1 MKRGEA
7 QQSLIAT
14 NRWWRDPKGWPA
26 NDPDLREADG
36 APFRYTAGVL
46 SNLAPGGL
54 YVLRG
59 PRRVGK
65 TVEVKRAIG
74 DLIAGGV
81 EPRRIA
87 HMSVDGLRSRDLGL
101 LIDAAGSLM
110 PEGVGR
116 FWFFDEITGISD
128 GWPERIKWLRD
139 NDTGF
144 RADTVVLT
152 GSSAADLSAAT
163 KALAG
168 RRGGALDSDRV
179 LLPIGFRSFLR
190 LVSTEPPPD
199 STGPLDIEDLTPAG
213 LAEAGHR
220 LAPWLDVMI
229 RGWEVYLRIGG
240 FPSAVASH
248 VASREEAWVL
258 RTSLADVIHGDA
270 FRRADWSRAQ
280 TTDLLRRLTAGL
292 CSPLNLASVANDI
305 GISQATLKRRIDEL
319 REAFVVWPCHR
330 EENLRPK
337 LGAQAK
343 LYFSDPLYAR
353 LASGAAPDFTR
364 LSQQQIG
371 MALLRASERAGP
383 GAHVEFDRV
392 LHHRTRTR
400 KEIDFVGRGFG
411 GTGIESKYV
420 DGSWRRDALTFGTS
434 PWRGIVA
441 TRSELDFGDPRAA
454 AVPAALLAW
463 LIDA

>member
-14 NRWWRDPKGWPA
+14 NRWWRDPEGWA
-26 NDPDLREADG
+26 ARDPDLREADD
-36 APFRYTAGVL
+36 APFHYAAGVL
-46 SNLAPGGL
+46 SNLTPGGL

-65 TVEVKRAIG
+65 TVEVKRAIE

-81 EPRRIA
+81 APRRIA
-87 HMSVDGLRSRDLGL
+87 HLSVDGLRSRDLGI
-101 LIDAAGSLM
+101 LIDAAGLLM
-110 PEGVGR
+110 PEGVRR

-139 NDTGF
+139 NDAGF
-144 RADTVVLT
+144 RSDTVVLT
-152 GSSAADLSAAT
+152 GSSAADLGGAT

-168 RRGGALDSDRV
+168 RRGKAVDSDRV

-190 LVSTEPPPD
+190 LVSTESPPD
-199 STGPLDIEDLTPAG
+199 STEALGIEDLTPAR

-220 LAPWLDVMI
+220 LVPWLDVMI

-248 VASREEAWVL
+248 VASREEAAVL
-258 RTSLADVIHGDA
+258 RASLADVIHGDA

-280 TTDLLRRLTAGL
+280 TTDLLRRLAAGL
-292 CSPLNLASVANDI
+292 CSPMSVASVANDI
-305 GISQATLKRRIDEL
+305 GVSQATLKRRIDEL

-343 LYFSDPLYAR
+343 LYFSDPLYAG
-353 LASGAAPDFTR
+353 LAPGAAPDFTR
-364 LSQQQIG
+364 LSEQQLG
-371 MALLRASERAGP
+371 MALLRASERTGP

-400 KEIDFVGRGFG
+400 KEIDFVGPGFG
-411 GTGIESKYV
+411 GAAIESKYV
-420 DGSWRRDALTFGTS
+420 DGSWRRDALTLEAS
-434 PWRGIVA
+434 PWRGIIA
-441 TRSELDFGDPRAA
+441 TRSELNLADPGVA

-463 LIDA
+463 LIDT